1 MDLFPGTMSSGHC
14 PPCPWVGEVVWLRGR
29 EKDRTEMQ
37 ERGKKEN
44 CWGYV
49 RKRTNCW
56 GYVKKKS
63 LSKAGTLCHRACG
76 SNKKAQVRS
85 VPCGGPTTSVKREPS
100 ETLRNKWTIWIGG
113 NTCDVNYM
121 KCSGKHLKLVIF
133 PFQPEWWTLVR
144 VFDSE
149 VNPCPD

>member
-1 MDLFPGTMSSGHC
+1 MKLFKTRPSALGMSDPIMDHRNGPVSWEHVQRTLSTVPMSWRGC
-14 PPCPWVGEVVWLRGR
+14 VALRGR
-29 EKDRTEMQ
+29 EKDRTEMP

-100 ETLRNKWTIWIGG
+100 ETLRNK
-113 NTCDVNYM
+113 
-121 KCSGKHLKLVIF
+121 
-133 PFQPEWWTLVR
+133 
-144 VFDSE
+144 
-149 VNPCPD
+149 